1 MSSMKR
7 IVVAISF
14 LVIGFSAFSQ
24 NPEPKMVLDKMS
36 ETYRA
41 MPGFEISFVQKILSE
56 GEVID
61 RLAGNASVSKE
72 KFMIKFQDQHIYCD
86 GNVLWT
92 YLLASQELTISN
104 FEPDEAVIN
113 PSNVY
118 DIYKEGFTYEYK
130 RSGTVNEQ
138 AVHVIEL
145 TSTDPDS
152 DFTNVVLYIGEK
164 DSYLKSWDLIDY
176 SGAKTSFDVS
186 EFIPNKTFDPSFFVF
201 NEETN
206 PVQYKEDLR
215 YE

>member
-1 MSSMKR
+1 MKR
-7 IVVAISF
+7 VLLTLS
-14 LVIGFSAFSQ
+14 LLLIGCIAYAQ
-24 NPEPKMVLDKMS
+24 NPEPKTVLDKMS

-41 MPGFEISFVQKILSE
+41 MAGFEISFVQKILSE

-72 KFMIKFQDQHIYCD
+72 KFVIKFQDQHIYCD
-86 GNVLWT
+86 GAVLWT
-92 YLLASQELTISN
+92 YLLGSQELTISN
-104 FEPDEAVIN
+104 FEPEEAVIN

-118 DIYKEGFTYEYK
+118 DIYKEGFTYVYK
-130 RSGTVNEQ
+130 RSGSINEEP
-138 AVHVIEL
+138 VHVVEL

-152 DFTNVVLYIGEK
+152 DFTNVVLYIGQN
-164 DSYLKSWDLIDY
+164 DNYLKSWDLIDY

-186 EFIPNKTFDPSFFVF
+186 EFVANKNFEEGFFIF
-201 NEETN
+201 NEESN

>member
-1 MSSMKR
+1 M
-7 IVVAISF
+7 
-14 LVIGFSAFSQ
+14 AFSQ
-24 NPEPKMVLDKMS
+24 NPEPKTVLDKMS
-36 ETYRA
+36 QTYRA
-41 MPGFEISFVQKILSE
+41 MSGFEISFLQKILSE

-61 RLAGNASVSKE
+61 RLAGKASVSKE
-72 KFMIKFQDQHIYCD
+72 QFVIKFQDQHIYCD
-86 GNVLWT
+86 GAVLWT
-92 YLLASQELTISN
+92 YLLGSQELTISN

-130 RSGTVNEQ
+130 RSGNIKDEP
-138 AVHVIEL
+138 VHVIEL
-145 TSTDPDS
+145 TSTDQDS
-152 DFTNVVLYIGEK
+152 DFTNVVLYIGQY

-186 EFIPNKTFDPSFFVF
+186 EFVPNKSFEEGFFIFD
-201 NEETN
+201 EEAN